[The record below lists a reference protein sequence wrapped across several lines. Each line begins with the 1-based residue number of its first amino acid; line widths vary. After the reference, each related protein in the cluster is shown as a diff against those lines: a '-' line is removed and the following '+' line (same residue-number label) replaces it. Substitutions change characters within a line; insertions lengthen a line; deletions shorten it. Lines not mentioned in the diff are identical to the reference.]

1 MYWALAMGR
10 EHVRVVDR
18 MMEAREAEAAA
29 EEAWFQRKRRRA
41 RFQRIEVEGYL
52 TLAAG
57 LGRGWGGGEGEQ
69 TDDREESGGVGAS
82 HGEWGGDG
90 GGVVG
95 GTGVMLGRAWQILL
109 TT

>member
-29 EEAWFQRKRRRA
+29 EEAW
-41 RFQRIEVEGYL
+41 FQRIEVEGYL

-95 GTGVMLGRAWQILL
+95 GTGVMMGRAWQILL